1 MLFALHDVAN
11 WTDSEVYRYLG
22 APRKTQLLR
31 MDGSPAAAPR
41 EVVEGINFRSV
52 DPKLL
57 SGQACIVD
65 FGLSFRSSNPPPEI
79 PGISRSFL
87 APELC
92 FGYLESQAS
101 DVWSLGCVIFELH
114 SSRVL
119 FPLIFDQLDLL
130 IGTIVDTLGN
140 LPDQWEGRFVNQADR
155 RLEPGQKDFWY
166 DPSFAPGRALE
177 KQIKDKCPQISE
189 QQRDVLLRL
198 LRGMLSIDPV
208 HRLSAADMASH
219 PYLQSHQD
227 L

>member
-11 WTDSEVYRYLG
+11 WTDSEVYRHLG
-22 APRKTQLLR
+22 APRKTQLLL

-41 EVVEGINFRSV
+41 EVVEGINFRSL

-65 FGLSFRSSNPPPEI
+65 FGLSFRSGNPPSEI
-79 PGISRSFL
+79 PGIPRSFL

-114 SSRVL
+114 SSRIL

-140 LPDQWEGRFVNQADR
+140 LPDQWEGQFINQADR

-166 DPSFAPGRALE
+166 DPSFTPGRALE
-177 KQIKDKCPQISE
+177 QQIKDKCPQISE
-189 QQRDVLLRL
+189 EQRDVLLRL
-198 LRGMLSIDPV
+198 LRGMLWIDPV
-208 HRLSAADMASH
+208 HRLSTADMVSH